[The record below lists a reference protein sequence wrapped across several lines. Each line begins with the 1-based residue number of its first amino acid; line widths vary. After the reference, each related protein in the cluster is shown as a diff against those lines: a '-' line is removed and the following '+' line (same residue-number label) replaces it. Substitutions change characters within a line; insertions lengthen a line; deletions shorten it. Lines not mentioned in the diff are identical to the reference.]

1 MKKIILFLLMILFI
15 FHIQSYGINQNLKL
29 KKEST
34 EIYKLSKEWE
44 SERNFK
50 VPESVIY
57 NSSLEKIYVSN
68 INGKSGK
75 KDGNGFISI
84 LNLKGKIEKLQWITE
99 LDAPKGMAINQNKL
113 FVADIDHL
121 VEIDIKKGLI
131 IKKYSAPNASFLN
144 DVAID
149 KKGNIYISDTGNDT
163 IYKMSEGKVTVW
175 LKGSDIKRPN
185 GIYIEKE
192 ILYLGNCG
200 DGCLKAIS
208 IKDKKIRILAR
219 IGRSIDGLVPDGEGN
234 FIISDWKG
242 RTALIYQSDFLIDLL
257 DTTKVKINS
266 ADIEY
271 IVKKKLLIIPT
282 FFDNRVI
289 SYRLKR
295 QK

>member
-1 MKKIILFLLMILFI
+1 MKKIILFSLMMLFI
-15 FHIQSYGINQNLKL
+15 FHISYGENQNLKPE
-29 KKEST
+29 KRIYKV
-34 EIYKLSKEWE
+34 YKLSKEWE
-44 SERNFK
+44 SERNLK

-84 LNLKGKIEKLQWITE
+84 LNLKGKIEKLKWITK

-113 FVADIDHL
+113 FVTDIDHL

-163 IYKMSEGKVTVW
+163 IYKMSEGKVTAW
-175 LKGSDIKRPN
+175 LKGNDIKRPN

-192 ILYLGNCG
+192 TLYLGNCG

-234 FIISDWKG
+234 FIVSDWKG
-242 RTALIYQSDFLIDLL
+242 RTALIYQSGILIDLL
-257 DTTKVKINS
+257 DTIKNKINS

-271 IVKKKLLIIPT
+271 IVREKLLIIPT

-289 SYRLKR
+289 AYRVNR
-295 QK
+295 TN

>member
-29 KKEST
+29 KKKST
-34 EIYKLSKEWE
+34 KIYKLSKEWE

-68 INGKSGK
+68 INGKPGK

-113 FVADIDHL
+113 FVTDIDQL

-163 IYKMSEGKVTVW
+163 IYKMSEGKVIVW

-192 ILYLGNCG
+192 TLYLGNCG

-208 IKDKKIRILAR
+208 IKDKKTRILAR

-234 FIISDWKG
+234 FIVSDWKG
-242 RTALIYQSDFLIDLL
+242 RTALVYQSGLLIDLL
-257 DTTKVKINS
+257 DTTKNKINS

-271 IVKKKLLIIPT
+271 IVREKLLIIPT

-295 QK
+295 